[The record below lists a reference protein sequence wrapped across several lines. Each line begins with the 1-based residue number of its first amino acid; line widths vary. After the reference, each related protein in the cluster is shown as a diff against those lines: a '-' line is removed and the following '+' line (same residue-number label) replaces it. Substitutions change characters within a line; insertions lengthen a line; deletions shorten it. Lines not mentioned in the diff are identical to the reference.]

1 MTDPRNQIR
10 KRFVLVFPNEL
21 VDKPIMCDLV
31 REFDVT
37 FNILN
42 ATISSEREGRLVM
55 ELTGASAQISAAADH
70 LERLGVA
77 VDSLNQE
84 VRRNDDNCMHCGT
97 CEGFCPS
104 GALYVQRP
112 EMRVVYDESKC
123 ILCER
128 CLTGCPTHAME
139 FRFR

>member
-1 MTDPRNQIR
+1 MNDSRNQIR
-10 KRFVLVFPNEL
+10 KRFVLVFPSDL
-21 VDKPIMCDLV
+21 VDKPVICELV
-31 REFDVT
+31 KRFDVT
-37 FNILN
+37 FNILT
-42 ATISSEREGRLVM
+42 ATITSEREGRLVL
-55 ELTGASAQISAAADH
+55 ELTGASAPISAAAEH

-84 VRRNDDNCMHCGT
+84 VRLNEDACMHCGT

-104 GALYVQRP
+104 GALRVQRP